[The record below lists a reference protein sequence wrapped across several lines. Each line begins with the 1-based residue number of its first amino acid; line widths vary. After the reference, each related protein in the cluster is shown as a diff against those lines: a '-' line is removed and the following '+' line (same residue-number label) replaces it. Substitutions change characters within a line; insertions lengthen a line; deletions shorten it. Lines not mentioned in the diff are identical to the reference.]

1 MRIGADSDVSRRIG
15 LEHWHAQMQA
25 MSTSIS
31 RLSSGLR
38 INSAMDDAAG
48 LAIAEKMRSHVLGA
62 RQAHHNAQDGIS
74 LLRVADGALTGTA
87 GLLQRMRVI
96 AVQAANGTWS
106 DAQRAA
112 LQLLMDS
119 SLKAVNEVARTTAY
133 NTIHLL
139 DGSRSGLT
147 LQVGSTAGATLAV
160 DLGGAA
166 SADGLGLGT
175 AGTTTTTY
183 RTVTTTTPD
192 QTVTTTTPDTYV
204 TTPGPD
210 QVITETTTTY
220 TYSSDKSGVVSGTV
234 PATNSPTA
242 TATTV
247 YNIDNGEV
255 LLSGAQVGTW
265 DAASHVV
272 TMNEGW
278 SVAFV
283 TSITNGGSGKGQFSL
298 DVTPHTTT
306 TTKPVPGQPVTT
318 LVPGTTTTTVI
329 PGTTTTSQVA
339 ETVTTPGRAP
349 SLLSQQGA
357 AAAVDTI
364 DAAIAMLSD
373 RRASIG
379 AAENSLTHA
388 IAALQVQE
396 INLAAAE
403 GRIRDVDIPGEAAR
417 LAKLQAAAE
426 ASAQAVSQALLSQ
439 FAAVNMLLGALDQSP
454 AVQRDDKA
462 AAGPAPVNTPAKSGS
477 ATSSPPSQAKSAS
490 APAAR
495 PAGSA

>member
-25 MSTSIS
+25 MSSSIS

-147 LQVGSTAGATLAV
+147 LQVGSTAGATFAV

-166 SADGLGLGT
+166 TADGLGLGT

-204 TTPGPD
+204 MMPGPD
-210 QVITETTTTY
+210 QLVPVTTTTY
-220 TYSSDKSGVVSGTV
+220 TYAASVK
-234 PATNSPTA
+234 PAATSTLMGQPSA

-247 YNIDNGEV
+247 YNIDNGKV

-265 DAASHVV
+265 DAASNVV

-278 SVAFV
+278 SVAFA

-306 TTKPVPGQPVTT
+306 TTQTVPGQPVKT

-396 INLAAAE
+396 INLSAAE
-403 GRIRDVDIPGEAAR
+403 GRIRDVDVPGEVAR
-417 LAKLQAAAE
+417 LAKLQSAAE

-439 FAAVNMLLGALDQSP
+439 FAAVNLLLDALDRSP
-454 AVQRDDKA
+454 AVQRDDKS
-462 AAGPAPVNTPAKSGS
+462 AAGLAPIDTSARSGS
-477 ATSSPPSQAKSAS
+477 ATSSPPSRAKSAS

-495 PAGSA
+495 PSGSA